1 MPLNLLAPRLSL
13 WPLTAAIASGLM
25 VFSAPVQA
33 QSLVALYESARAF
46 DASYQSAKLQ
56 YEANLA
62 RAEQAKAGILPSAG
76 VAVGV
81 SRNRVENTTPAIDS
95 NFTTQNATLSAT
107 QPLYRPANWAVYEQ
121 GFKQI
126 DLARAQ
132 LEAAQQDL
140 IVRTSQ
146 AYFDVL
152 AAQDTLTFVRAQK
165 EAVAEQLASAKR
177 NFEVGTATISD
188 TREATW

>member
-1 MPLNLLAPRLSL
+1 
-13 WPLTAAIASGLM
+13 M

-107 QPLYRPANWAVYEQ
+107 QPLSFLSSYVWVLCTYDRIYASYL
-121 GFKQI
+121 G
-126 DLARAQ
+126 
-132 LEAAQQDL
+132 AAGD
-140 IVRTSQ
+140 
-146 AYFDVL
+146 
-152 AAQDTLTFVRAQK
+152 AA
-165 EAVAEQLASAKR
+165 ASAPAK
-177 NFEVGTATISD
+177 
-188 TREATW
+188 